1 MKRAPLSEGLFIN
14 VNKTLSWSFVVEK
27 FFMCSPLAG
36 IISQAAIKRKKG
48 SDSLREYLRELRKK
62 ADMSQA
68 AVAEKLGISQN
79 YYSTIETGDRQKN
92 IDLSIVV
99 RLAEI
104 FGVSVEWIAEQ
115 ERRTIAKNKE
125 AG

>member
-1 MKRAPLSEGLFIN
+1 M
-14 VNKTLSWSFVVEK
+14 
-27 FFMCSPLAG
+27 
-36 IISQAAIKRKKG
+36 
-48 SDSLREYLRELRKK
+48 REYLRELRKK

-115 ERRTIAKNKE
+115 ERRIRV
-125 AG
+125 